1 VGSAKLGEGVEYDLP
16 PGAATYRLEVS
27 ATRGAPHTLST
38 SVSGVWTFRSGHVSG
53 DAPRRLPLSAVSF
66 APRLDSANA
75 APGGRWFDVP
85 LTVTHQSG
93 ATAAPVH
100 ALRVEASSDDG
111 KTWHRADLHGTVAR
125 VHNPASGFV
134 SLRVTTASFTETVI
148 RAYAIR

>member
-1 VGSAKLGEGVEYDLP
+1 VWRRPGQPEVGLLVE
-16 PGAATYRLEVS
+16 
-27 ATRGAPHTLST
+27 
-38 SVSGVWTFRSGHVSG
+38 SVAVDEADAHHVVER
-53 DAPRRLPLSAVSF
+53 A

-75 APGGRWFDVP
+75 APGGRWFDIP

-100 ALRVEASSDDG
+100 SLRVEASSDDG
-111 KTWHRADLHGTVAR
+111 RTWHRADLHGTVAR